1 MLQVYWGQQFKQLR
15 FKDIDAHCRSVFY
28 PTYPIHFRAVA
39 VSIVDLCPYLHLI
52 LTHCLISHG
61 AIIMWLTEQFY
72 KGNGNACLFILY
84 RVVLSANFVGSIKR
98 PIYDFCQF
106 KLRMRKK
113 KIQNFSAFVVFI
125 IKYREGLMKIIIET
139 N

>member
-39 VSIVDLCPYLHLI
+39 ASIVDLCPYLHLI

-61 AIIMWLTEQFY
+61 AIIMWLTEQFC
-72 KGNGNACLFILY
+72 KGNGNACLFILNP
-84 RVVLSANFVGSIKR
+84 VVLSANFVGSIKR

-113 KIQNFSAFVVFI
+113 K
-125 IKYREGLMKIIIET
+125 YKIIVLL
-139 N
+139 